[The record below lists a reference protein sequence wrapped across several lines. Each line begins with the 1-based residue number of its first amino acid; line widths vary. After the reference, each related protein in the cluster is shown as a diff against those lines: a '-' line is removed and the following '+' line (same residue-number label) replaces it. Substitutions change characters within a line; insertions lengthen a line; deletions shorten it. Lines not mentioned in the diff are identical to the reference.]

1 MRMRAALAATE
12 AHPRKA
18 GRMPP
23 DLDRLAA
30 VLHGRRSRMAEAER
44 LDDLCRSRTLT
55 ELWGETFPG
64 WEPQDHVGFQRLVV
78 QDLVAEL
85 SGILACMSGTGAR
98 LLHWVL
104 VRFQFEDLKLLIR
117 TGLTD
122 SPQSDALGHLVSLP
136 PDVALDVQGLI
147 AAEWLEDFIEL
158 APQGVVRKCLKKTV
172 EIYRT
177 HPQPFFFE
185 AVLDQGY
192 FQELLSRAEHLQV
205 ADRRILE
212 PLLFQEI
219 DIFHLMLVIRG
230 RFHYGLSHDLLL
242 PLHVSGTRLPRWTFA
257 DMLNDKDL
265 RSSAERGAD
274 RVFDSPL
281 PEAGPN
287 ERPEAASVTPAILER
302 LAWRRFIRLANR
314 AFRQSHMGLASVF
327 GYASLRR
334 MEAANLITLS
344 EGVRKGIPPEVIR
357 SRMITSSEQGGVHV

>member
-1 MRMRAALAATE
+1 MRAALAATE
-12 AHPRKA
+12 AQPRRA
-18 GRMPP
+18 GRMPQ
-23 DLDRLAA
+23 DMDRLAA
-30 VLHGRRSRMAEAER
+30 LLHGRRSRMAEAER
-44 LDDLCRSRTLT
+44 LDDLCRSRSPA
-55 ELWGETFPG
+55 ELWGKTFPG
-64 WEPQDHVGFQRLVV
+64 WEPRDVAGFQRLVV

-85 SGILACMSGTGAR
+85 SGILASLSGPGAR
-98 LLHWVL
+98 LLQWVL

-122 SPQSDALGHLVSLP
+122 SPQADALLHLVSLP

-158 APQGVVRKCLKKTV
+158 APRGIVRKCLKKTV
-172 EIYRT
+172 EIYRA

-192 FQELLSRAEHLQV
+192 FQELLSRAEHLPPG
-205 ADRRILE
+205 DRRILE

-219 DIFHLMLVIRG
+219 DIYHLMLVLRG
-230 RFHYGLSHDLLL
+230 RFHYGLSQDLLL

-265 RSSAERGAD
+265 RSSADHAAG
-274 RVFDSPL
+274 RVFDSL
-281 PEAGPN
+281 PIEGGPK
-287 ERPEAASVTPAILER
+287 ECLETAAVNPAALER

-344 EGVRKGIPPEVIR
+344 EGVRKGTPSDVIR
-357 SRMITSSEQGGVHV
+357 SRMITYREDGGAHV